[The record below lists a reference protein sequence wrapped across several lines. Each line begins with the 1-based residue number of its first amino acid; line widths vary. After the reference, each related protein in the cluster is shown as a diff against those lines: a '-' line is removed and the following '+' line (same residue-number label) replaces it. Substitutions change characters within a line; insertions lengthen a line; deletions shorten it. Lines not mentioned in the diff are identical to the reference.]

1 MPIRTS
7 DLIGNSEQNGEVA
20 AMRRDFMYETNISN
34 QENIAVGAIHELP
47 AEETRR
53 GQRGITGLETAIILI
68 AFVVVASVF
77 AFTILSSGV
86 FAAERAKE
94 SIHAGLR
101 DTRSSITP
109 KGTARAFTG
118 VDAANTKS
126 IFKVS
131 FTVANAVSGQ
141 PVDLT
146 PPYTADGSSTDP
158 DLSVGAEYVT
168 VISYSDENQYMP
180 DVPWTVT
187 FVGFSNGDNLLEQGE
202 TAEITV
208 WLMDRNNG
216 TSITSSSSIS
226 LMDGTSGGGGEGGI
240 SSTAS
245 LLVKNRSFSIEM
257 KPPRGAIISVDRTT
271 PPSLKT
277 VMQLR

>member
-1 MPIRTS
+1 M
-7 DLIGNSEQNGEVA
+7 A
-20 AMRRDFMYETNISN
+20 AMRRDSMYDTNVSN
-34 QENIAVGAIHELP
+34 QENTNVEAIHELP
-47 AEETRR
+47 SQEMLR

-101 DTRSSITP
+101 DTRSSITSR
-109 KGTARAFTG
+109 GTTRAFTG
-118 VDAANTKS
+118 YDASNTAAVY
-126 IFKVS
+126 KVS
-131 FTVANAVSGQ
+131 FAVANAVSGQ

-146 PPYTADGSSTDP
+146 PPYTADGTSTDP
-158 DLSVGAEYVT
+158 DISTGAEYVT
-168 VISYSDENQYMP
+168 VVSYSDETQYMP
-180 DVPWTVT
+180 DVPWTIT
-187 FVGFSNGDNLLEQGE
+187 FVGSNNGDNLLEQGE

-208 WLMDRNNG
+208 WLMDRDTG
-216 TSITSSSSIS
+216 TTVTSSSSVAI
-226 LMDGTSGGGGEGGI
+226 MDGTSNGGGTGGVG
-240 SSTAS
+240 STAT

-271 PPSLKT
+271 PASLKT